1 MRESSRNSCY
11 YERKVEHT
19 RSSEMFKEIYSLR
32 SRRTKN
38 ILDYYIRNSELAKA
52 NRDRWSSTTTT
63 TYERVIGILD
73 SSLRS
78 NRLRR
83 PRGSITD
90 R

>member
-1 MRESSRNSCY
+1 MRESSRDSCY

-52 NRDRWSSTTTT
+52 NRDRSSSSTT